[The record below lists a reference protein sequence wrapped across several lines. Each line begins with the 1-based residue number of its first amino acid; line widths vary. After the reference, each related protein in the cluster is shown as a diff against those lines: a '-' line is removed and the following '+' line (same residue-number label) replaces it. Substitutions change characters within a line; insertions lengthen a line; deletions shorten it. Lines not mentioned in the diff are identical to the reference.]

1 MKFDHQSTIL
11 KRLLFILAFAG
22 NETAQDGQASG
33 AYIFRPTSQTPLP
46 IDTSPN
52 V

>member
-1 MKFDHQSTIL
+1 MKFDHQSVIL
-11 KRLLFILAFAG
+11 QIRLLILAFAG

-33 AYIFRPTSQTPLP
+33 AYIFRPSSQTPLP
-46 IDTSPN
+46 IDSSPD

>member
-1 MKFDHQSTIL
+1 MKFDHQSAIL

-22 NETAQDGQASG
+22 NETSEVGQASG
-33 AYIFRPTSQTPLP
+33 AYIFRPTSQAPLP